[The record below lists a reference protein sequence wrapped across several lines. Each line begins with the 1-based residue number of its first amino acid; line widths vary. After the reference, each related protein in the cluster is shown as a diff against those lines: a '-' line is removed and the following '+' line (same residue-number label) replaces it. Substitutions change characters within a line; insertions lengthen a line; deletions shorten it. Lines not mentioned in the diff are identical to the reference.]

1 MKFFFLALLILTTG
15 FSCSQ
20 DAKSNKA
27 VAAKS
32 VFRSTD
38 GGLTWQD
45 ISKGLPENM
54 PKEGISGDSI
64 FVNEKG
70 SEPWPLHIGMQ
81 T

>member
-1 MKFFFLALLILTTG
+1 MKCFFLALLVLAIG
-15 FSCSQ
+15 FSCSP

-27 VAAKS
+27 AAAIL
-32 VFRSTD
+32 VFRTTD

-45 ISKGLPENM
+45 ISKGLPEYM

-70 SEPWPLHIGMQ
+70 HF
-81 T
+81 